1 MVSVRAVTVQRGSAA
16 RFRPLRAAAFE
27 VVYRAPSSQTAST
40 GRTCGRPVGCTGA
53 SQYMRVSRSAS
64 RTVCQGNGVVG
75 SAAIRS
81 ADFGSGPDM
90 FSLPMFCA
98 RRGDDGEGA
107 ESSAG
112 GPPRGGVEGD
122 GRGAREGLALVASR
136 RGPGAV
142 SSAGERFPDTEEVT
156 SSNLVRPT
164 VFRKPVLP

>member
-40 GRTCGRPVGCTGA
+40 GRTCGRPVGCTVA

-75 SAAIRS
+75 S

-112 GPPRGGVEGD
+112 WHPPGVVERD

-136 RGPGAV
+136 
-142 SSAGERFPDTEEVT
+142 
-156 SSNLVRPT
+156 
-164 VFRKPVLP
+164 